1 MKDGTFQGGEKLPDE
16 KLGWTSLNRRGGHPG
31 GTLSLCAIRRWT
43 ADCDCRIFVNCVVVH
58 EKEEG
63 DGVRC
68 RIVTPG
74 RGVMADATAHNSTES
89 ASVEAFDVT
98 VGQNI
103 DFVIDCRTNEAHDSF
118 QSKIMITQ
126 FVGSKIQ
133 RIWKSDD
140 DFRDSPGGGRL
151 SEWSQLAQALLLTNE
166 FVFVD

>member
-1 MKDGTFQGGEKLPDE
+1 
-16 KLGWTSLNRRGGHPG
+16 
-31 GTLSLCAIRRWT
+31 
-43 ADCDCRIFVNCVVVH
+43 
-58 EKEEG
+58 
-63 DGVRC
+63 
-68 RIVTPG
+68 
-74 RGVMADATAHNSTES
+74 MADATAHNSTES